1 MKTEQYNIVISQE
14 FLESAKVE
22 VYVPFPD
29 GGGRDEPAW
38 TGMTYLLSGGTNGD
52 SVLTGLTIPVMF
64 KQTYKD
70 IGYYSG
76 FDGAIYQ
83 KDINNKF
90 NFSQEFYFYYTLN
103 LNYDDYTYEVF
114 FNNEPNSLKPPQLIK
129 VGTDYNPIKWYEYV
143 NP

>member
-83 KDINNKF
+83 KDINN
-90 NFSQEFYFYYTLN
+90 NFVYSLN
-103 LNYDDYTYEVF
+103 KIW
-114 FNNEPNSLKPPQLIK
+114 S
-129 VGTDYNPIKWYEYV
+129 
-143 NP
+143 

>member
-1 MKTEQYNIVISQE
+1 MNTEQYNIVISQE

-22 VYVPFPD
+22 VYVPYPD
-29 GGGRDEPAW
+29 GGGRNEPSW
-38 TGMTYLLSGGTNGD
+38 TGLTYLLSGGTNGT

-83 KDINNKF
+83 KDINNQF
-90 NFSQEFYFYYTLN
+90 C
-103 LNYDDYTYEVF
+103 V
-114 FNNEPNSLKPPQLIK
+114 
-129 VGTDYNPIKWYEYV
+129 
-143 NP
+143 